1 MIRIAICDDSEKALN
16 LVYQYV
22 LDFAREQHEMAQIVK
37 YTQSRM
43 LEYDI
48 KEGGYYDLILTDIE
62 MPDLD
67 GLELAK
73 HIRTYLPD
81 ALLIFI
87 TAHLKYSIDAYAYSA
102 FRYIPKNQ
110 WKSRLKDA
118 LNDALKWIHLQ
129 SEKSYII
136 CTSRRMQK
144 IHYKKIVLIR
154 HFGKN
159 VVFHL
164 VDGDEVKVRKSLSQV
179 YEELDTD
186 DFAYADR
193 GILVNLSHISA
204 ILPERMELDDGT
216 VIQTNSTRTKQ
227 LRERLREF
235 WSKNL

>member
-1 MIRIAICDDSEKALN
+1 MFRIAICDDSEKDLN

-22 LDFAREQHEMAQIVK
+22 LDYVQEQHEMVQVVK
-37 YTQSRM
+37 YSQSRM

-48 KEGGYYDLILTDIE
+48 QDGGYYDLILTDIE

-67 GLELAK
+67 GFELAK

-81 ALLIFI
+81 TLLIFI
-87 TAHLKYSIDAYAYSA
+87 TAHLKYSIDAYAYSV

-118 LNDALKWIHLQ
+118 LEDALKRIRLQ
-129 SEKSYII
+129 SEKCYMI
-136 CTSRRMQK
+136 CTASRLQK
-144 IHYKKIVLIR
+144 LHYKKIVFIR
-154 HFGKN
+154 HSGKN
-159 VVFHL
+159 VVFCC
-164 VDGDEVKVRKSLSQV
+164 VNGDEIKVRKSISQV

-204 ILPERMELDDGT
+204 VLTNRIELDEGT
-216 VIQTNSTRTKQ
+216 VIQTSSTRTKQ